1 MEETKEL
8 SFIIDIKD
16 ANDAVSLTIN
26 EHEVDYVLQQVK
38 YNQPFVLVVEDEIF
52 AFSPMQCSIHIK
64 PEK

>member
-8 SFIIDIKD
+8 MFIIDIKD
-16 ANDAVSLTIN
+16 GKNEVSLTIN
-26 EHEVDYVLQQVK
+26 EQEVDYVLQQVK

-52 AFSPMQCSIHIK
+52 IYSPMQCSIHIK

>member
-16 ANDAVSLTIN
+16 GKDDVSLTIN
-26 EHEVDYVLQQVK
+26 EQEVDYVLQQVK
-38 YNQPFVLVVEDEIF
+38 YNQPFVLIVEDEVF
-52 AFSPMQCSIHIK
+52 CFSPMQVSIHIK